1 ARKGEQQAILDM
13 AQAFV
18 KPGGLLVYITC
29 SVFDA
34 ENGEQ
39 VAAFRERHGDFA
51 PVDHRQLWD
60 GRFPGHKSAA
70 RIGEAG
76 GISLSPAL
84 SGTDG
89 FYFHAL
95 RRAA

>member
-1 ARKGEQQAILDM
+1 
-13 AQAFV
+13 
-18 KPGGLLVYITC
+18 
-29 SVFDA
+29 
-34 ENGEQ
+34 
-39 VAAFRERHGDFA
+39 
-51 PVDHRQLWD
+51 RQLWD
-60 GRFPGHKSAA
+60 GRFPGHEGAA

>member
-1 ARKGEQQAILDM
+1 
-13 AQAFV
+13 
-18 KPGGLLVYITC
+18 
-29 SVFDA
+29 
-34 ENGEQ
+34 
-39 VAAFRERHGDFA
+39 RHGDFA